1 MKSSTQGGIVA
12 GFLALGL
19 VLFVVASGCEEKVP
33 PKPTHHIHV
42 DTNEI
47 PAFDIADARV
57 RAVDFQ
63 LVTLPDG
70 HDYWIYIRKN
80 NDRGYSGM
88 AHSPECKRCRDTR

>member
-12 GFLALGL
+12 GLLGL
-19 VLFVVASGCEEKVP
+19 GILLFSGSGCEEKIP
-33 PKPTHHIHV
+33 PKPAHYIHV
-42 DTNEI
+42 ETSEI
-47 PAFDIADARV
+47 PAFDIADAKISED
-57 RAVDFQ
+57 DFQ

-70 HDYWIYIRKN
+70 HDYWIYLHKN